1 MVSRCVQHL
10 TSFLPG
16 TDSKHSDY
24 DRTGASTGYTGSGN
38 YGSGTTGGSGVTGSG
53 GVVSSG
59 STTSG
64 PHSSNV
70 ENKLDPRV
78 DSGKFHDLN
87 SKYLGAV

>member
-1 MVSRCVQHL
+1 MVSRCVLHL
-10 TSFLPG
+10 TTLLPS
-16 TDSKHSDY
+16 TDTKHSDY
-24 DRTGASTGYTGSGN
+24 DRTGASTGLPGSGN
-38 YGSGTTGGSGVTGSG
+38 YGSGTTGGSGVSGSG
-53 GVVSSG
+53 GVIGSH